1 MTKKTLCGIPCDDN
15 IEELLAIL
23 RINGNGD
30 EKDKCKWEK
39 ICKEFSQLKPK
50 EQICDSKIIETCKQR
65 VRNKEYLTAILSERE
80 FYKKAELSYN
90 VKIVER

>member
-1 MTKKTLCGIPCDDN
+1 MTKKTLCGISCDDN

-23 RINGNGD
+23 RINGD

-39 ICKEFSQLKPK
+39 ICGEFEQLKPK
-50 EQICDSKIIETCKQR
+50 EQICDRKIIETCPQR
-65 VRNKEYLTAILSERE
+65 TRNEYYLTKISSERE
-80 FYKKAELSYN
+80 LYQQAELSYN